1 MSLFRRSK
9 QREPEENQ
17 PVETAPATPEPAGD
31 GPWDADDVPALGSR
45 IDLGAL
51 RVPARDGMQ
60 LRLEVEKNTRQAVA
74 VSLNKDASA
83 VQLQAFAAPRSS
95 GLWDQVRGDIAES
108 IRKQGG
114 TVDEAPGRFGT
125 ELVVRLPVAGPE
137 GPTHRPA
144 RFLGIDGPRWFL
156 RAVVTGRAAVDEDA
170 AAPLEDLLADVVVV
184 RGADPHP
191 PRDVLP
197 LRMPGRAEAPT
208 AERSEA
214 ADVMRRG
221 PEITEIR

>member
-9 QREPEENQ
+9 QREPEDNQ
-17 PVETAPATPEPAGD
+17 PVETAAPEPAGD
-31 GPWDADDVPALGSR
+31 GPWDAADVPDLGAR

-74 VSLNKDASA
+74 VSLSKDASA

-95 GLWDQVRGDIAES
+95 GLWDEVRGEIAES

-125 ELVVRLPVAGPE
+125 ELVVRLPVKGPE
-137 GPTHRPA
+137 GVTHRPA
-144 RFLGIDGPRWFL
+144 RFLGVDGPRWFL
-156 RAVVTGRAAVDEDA
+156 RAVVTGRAAVEDEA

-184 RGADPHP
+184 RGAEPHP
-191 PRDVLP
+191 PRDVLA

-208 AERSEA
+208 AERAET
-214 ADVMRRG
+214 ADVLRRG
-221 PEITEIR
+221 PEITEVR